1 MSDTTA
7 SQYQY
12 QKAIIIKGD
21 QEIDVSTVIGELIIV
36 DKKHW
41 DFW

>member
-21 QEIDVSTVIGELIIV
+21 QEID
-36 DKKHW
+36 KKHW